1 MMKVIDELCGIKQAY
16 ITTIHSYTT
25 DQSLHDQPHK
35 DLRRA
40 RGASQSIVPTT
51 TGAEGIN
58 KIFLQTGK

>member
-1 MMKVIDELCGIKQAY
+1 MMKIIYERKKAY
-16 ITTIHSYTT
+16 ITIRYIPTT

-51 TGAEGIN
+51 TEQLY
-58 KIFLQTGK
+58 KKFFLH

>member
-1 MMKVIDELCGIKQAY
+1 M
-16 ITTIHSYTT
+16 SYAASSKPTSLPFIPTT

-51 TGAEGIN
+51 TGAAKALT
-58 KIFLQTGK
+58 KIFPTLTGK

>member
-1 MMKVIDELCGIKQAY
+1 MKVIDYAASSKPTSLPFIP
-16 ITTIHSYTT
+16 TT

-51 TGAEGIN
+51 RAKALT
-58 KIFLQTGK
+58 KFFLH

>member
-1 MMKVIDELCGIKQAY
+1 MRHQASY

-40 RGASQSIVPTT
+40 RGANLLFQLLRSS
-51 TGAEGIN
+51 EGIN
-58 KIFLQTGK
+58 KIFPTLTGK

>member
-1 MMKVIDELCGIKQAY
+1 MMKIIDELCGIKEAY

-51 TGAEGIN
+51 TGAAILLQ
-58 KIFLQTGK
+58 KFFLH